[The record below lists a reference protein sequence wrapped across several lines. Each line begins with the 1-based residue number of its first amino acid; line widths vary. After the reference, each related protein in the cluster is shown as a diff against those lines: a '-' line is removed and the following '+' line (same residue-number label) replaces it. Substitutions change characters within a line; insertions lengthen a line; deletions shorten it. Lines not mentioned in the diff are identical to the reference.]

1 MESKDP
7 SKTTFSFAS
16 LAATLSHQVR
26 VCYPPDKAPARR
38 DAHPKHHGCVRATFT
53 VRTDLPEPVQ
63 RGVFIPGKSYPAL
76 IRFSN
81 AFEVRHDLMIDAR
94 GMAIKLL
101 RVEGRRVSLPDLEGK
116 VPEMLEEGVDTQDF
130 LLVTHSEFF
139 SRTAAEFVR
148 IVSAIIKHGA
158 SSKIALAFVSLK
170 PFRIAFRNIW
180 AFAMTMRLTSNPL
193 FVTYFSQTPYSMGN
207 ANGAAV
213 QPAAKFCARPKQR
226 PKGVLQRLR
235 FYLRVLRSRICPP
248 KSTENLLRYSLS
260 RYLAERDA
268 TFEFC
273 VQLRTDADAKALD
286 DATRR
291 WSTRAWPY
299 VPVATIQIHKDP
311 RYGCKH
317 KDPRDECKECKESE
331 AFINERLRLGERLSY
346 TPWHAL
352 EAHCPLGSINLAR
365 LFVYAHVSQTR
376 SGMNKTDARIPP
388 EEIGI
393 EESRSNSAV

>member
-7 SKTTFSFAS
+7 SETTFSFAS
-16 LAATLSHQVR
+16 LAATLSHQVQ

-53 VRTDLPEPVQ
+53 VHSKLDESLQ

-116 VPEMLEEGVDTQDF
+116 APEMLEEGVDTQDF

-158 SSKIALAFVSLK
+158 SFKIAFAFVSLK
-170 PFRIAFRNIW
+170 PFRIAFRNLR
-180 AFAMTMRLTSNPL
+180 AFALTMRLTSNLL
-193 FVTYFSQTPYSMGN
+193 FVTYFSQTPYSMGE
-207 ANGAAV
+207 GDDRAV
-213 QPAAKFCARPKQR
+213 RQAAKFCARPKQH
-226 PKGVLQRLR
+226 PSLLQRLR
-235 FYLRVLRSRICPP
+235 FYLLVLVSRVHPT
-248 KSTENLLRYSLS
+248 KATENLLRNSLS
-260 RYLAERDA
+260 RYLAKDPA

-273 VQLRTDADAKALD
+273 VQLRKDAAAMPLN
-286 DATRR
+286 DATKR
-291 WSTRAWPY
+291 WSTRASRY
-299 VPVATIQIHKDP
+299 EPVATIRIHKDP
-311 RYGCKH
+311 KYDGEGSAKFI
-317 KDPRDECKECKESE
+317 ES
-331 AFINERLRLGERLSY
+331 RLQLGERLSY

-352 EAHCPLGSINLAR
+352 EAHRPLGSINEAR

-376 SGMNKTDARIPP
+376 SRMNETNAHIPP
-388 EEIGI
+388 EEFSVPEIRRD
-393 EESRSNSAV
+393 ESPINSAV

>member
-1 MESKDP
+1 MPVMESKDP
-7 SKTTFSFAS
+7 SETTFSFAS
-16 LAATLSHQVR
+16 LAATLAHQVR

-53 VRTDLPEPVQ
+53 VRTDLPEPFQ

-81 AFEVRHDLMIDAR
+81 AFEVRHDLKIDAR

-116 VPEMLEEGVDTQDF
+116 PPAMLEEGVDTQDF

-158 SSKIALAFVSLK
+158 SIKIALAFVSLK

-193 FVTYFSQTPYSMGN
+193 FVTYFSQTPYSMGD
-207 ANGAAV
+207 ASGAPV
-213 QPAAKFCARPKQR
+213 QQAAKFCARPKQH
-226 PKGVLQRLR
+226 PSLLQRLR
-235 FYLRVLRSRICPP
+235 FYLRVLRSPFRRP
-248 KSTENLLRYSLS
+248 KSSENLLRYSLN

-273 VQLRTDADAKALD
+273 VQLRTDADAMPLD

-299 VPVATIQIHKDP
+299 VPVATIRIHNEP
-311 RYGCKH
+311 RY
-317 KDPRDECKECKESE
+317 ESN
-331 AFINERLRLGERLSY
+331 AFIEERLRLGERLSY

-352 EAHCPLGSINLAR
+352 EAHRPLGSINLAR

-388 EEIGI
+388 EEISVPEI
-393 EESRSNSAV
+393 CREESRSNSAV